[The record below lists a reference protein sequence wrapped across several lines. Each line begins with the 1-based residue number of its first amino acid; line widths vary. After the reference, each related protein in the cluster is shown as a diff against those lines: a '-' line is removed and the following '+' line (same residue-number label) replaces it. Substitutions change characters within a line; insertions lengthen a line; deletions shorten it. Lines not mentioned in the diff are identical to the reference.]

1 MGVIAKN
8 KNEIRFYYSSESSI
22 GKQALGFIHSSD
34 KKVLDIDISKTKVTG
49 TQWAEIA
56 AGLGK
61 EIHQIIDTSHPDFI
75 NRYGTNLQM
84 DDGHDWLKILEKA
97 PSVLQRP
104 ILVNGDSYIQIEAPP
119 DVKKYLDNESAQ
131 VDES

>member
-8 KNEIRFYYSSESSI
+8 NKEIRFYYSSDSSL

-34 KKVLDIDISKTKVTG
+34 KKVLAIDISKTKVTG

-56 AGLGK
+56 KGLGK
-61 EIHQIIDTSHPDFI
+61 EIQELVDTSHPDFI
-75 NRYGTNLQM
+75 NRYGRDVQLA
-84 DDGHDWLKILEKA
+84 DGHDWLKVLEKT

-104 ILVNGDSYIQIEAPP
+104 IIVNGEHYIQVFAPS
-119 DVKKYLDNESAQ
+119 DVAKYLEVESSRNEGG
-131 VDES
+131 